1 MGSSICSKLRKW
13 RKNLSKKRAVQE
25 ENAALIVS
33 EETVNDGKP
42 AAEKLREIIR
52 QEDDEMKVVPYT
64 TVNLEELITDLE
76 KQLQELWCNKPE
88 RVKLFL
94 DLGHA
99 YYKLCKFKTAK
110 YYYEQYFNLVKRQRS
125 LPSLQRAYCNLGCV
139 YRRLGDFDK
148 AAEFLE
154 SGLAIAE
161 ELQDLGCQG
170 RLYNNLGNV
179 SEMQKD
185 FESAIYYHSKR
196 RKMAEVLK
204 DGDSEAKA
212 SASIAN
218 AYHCMGNLRKSIA
231 YYERVIL
238 WLKRKLGKTKR
249 AGDNSLHDTQRQCL
263 FNRFFSS
270 DVI

>member
-1 MGSSICSKLRKW
+1 MGSSICSKFRKW
-13 RKNLSKKRAVQE
+13 RKNLGSKKGKDQE
-25 ENAALIVS
+25 ENTILKVNA
-33 EETVNDGKP
+33 ETTKDEKP
-42 AAEKLREIIR
+42 ATNKLREIIR
-52 QEDDEMKVVPYT
+52 QEDDELKVVPYT
-64 TVNLEELITDLE
+64 TLELEELIVDLE

-88 RVKLFL
+88 REKLFL

-99 YYKLCKFKTAK
+99 YYKLCKFETAK
-110 YYYEQYFNLVKRQRS
+110 YYYEQYFNLVKRKGS
-125 LPSLQRAYCNLGCV
+125 LIHLQRAYCNLGCV
-139 YRRLGDFDK
+139 YRRLGNFDK

-154 SGLAIAE
+154 SGLAVAE
-161 ELQDLGCQG
+161 ELQDLRAQG

-179 SEMQKD
+179 CEMQKD

-204 DGDSEAKA
+204 DGDREAKA

-238 WLKRKLGKTKR
+238 WLRRKLGKEKKKSSR
-249 AGDNSLHDTQRQCL
+249 VEDCHDSQK
-263 FNRFFSS
+263 
-270 DVI
+270 